1 MGICSIHSFPTSY
14 ASVLYER
21 ASCGHVATVVA
32 VGATLQVKAHYM
44 SRLTRFDGTYLEIDP
59 QGILDNLVKSVL
71 WCSSIVV

>member
-32 VGATLQVKAHYM
+32 IGATLQLKAHYIF
-44 SRLTRFDGTYLEIDP
+44 RTGGTGTKY
-59 QGILDNLVKSVL
+59 VL
-71 WCSSIVV
+71 ADTF